1 MYERILLIFGI
12 FFVVLVLTQ
21 ALTAPITGTSAQSR
35 RLLRKRITQLA
46 KNQVLEIEHISLV
59 RHSYTQSLTPLEQW
73 LESWPILTPL
83 IRLHEQAGVE
93 ILACRILFLGIFGAI
108 AALILTPFIS
118 QTEFVIVVATVLA
131 GLAPWIWLKRKKA
144 QRLLKFEETLPD
156 ALSMLARTLRAG
168 LPLTQALQTVSQEMT
183 GPVAKEFGIVFSELN
198 YGGDLRSAFL
208 AMLERIP
215 SVAVMSMAV
224 AIMIQRE
231 TGGNLAQSVDQLE
244 GMLRERFRFQRHLR
258 TLTASNRNSAMI
270 VGILPFALAVI
281 LELLQPGHMSIIFTN
296 PMGLKLLYV
305 VLFILG
311 LGMLWIRQMLR
322 LDI

>member
-21 ALTAPITGTSAQSR
+21 ALTAPITGTSR

-83 IRLHEQAGVE
+83 IRLNEQAGVE
-93 ILACRILFLGIFGAI
+93 IPAYRILFLGIFGAI
-108 AALILTPFIS
+108 AALILTPFNS

-131 GLAPWIWLKRKKA
+131 GLEPWIWLKRKKA